1 MLPIYNTIS
10 IYRYAC
16 MCVSLSLYI
25 YIHTRLCIIIIITII
40 LMIFQDLVRGLGRAV
55 ELLLRPPTLVPLCFC
70 LGIYHNIYI

>member
-1 MLPIYNTIS
+1 MHV
-10 IYRYAC
+10 
-16 MCVSLSLYI
+16 CVYLSLYI
-25 YIHTRLCIIIIITII
+25 YIYTHTRLCIIIIITII